1 MSEGSRPRPMEGL
14 VVVDFTAFV
23 AGPYAT
29 RLMADMGAEVIKV
42 EPPEG
47 ETLRGTPPQVN
58 GMSGFFAQ
66 LNAGKKSVTLNLK
79 TDAGRTIAA
88 ELAAKADVLIENFRP
103 GVMKRLGL
111 DYATLSAGN
120 PRLIYCSISGYGQ
133 TGPDAQR
140 PAFAPI
146 INAASGYTMAE
157 FRYQR
162 AKDKP
167 ESSRTLAADVLGANH
182 ALIAITTALYR
193 REVTGEGDYIDVE
206 LLAGLMNMIPFE
218 LQEAQFPV
226 EKLNIPVF
234 DPIQARDGYFVI
246 APVTPKNFAALAEA
260 CEHPDWLSDAR
271 FSTTEQRMAHWT
283 ELFAEVEKWA
293 ADKTAQDAARRIEAA
308 GCPSRRYLTPAQALE
323 NPHMKERG
331 SIVEVTDQMGP
342 HKVVNTPFR
351 FARAEA
357 GVRQGA
363 PSLGAQTDLVLET
376 VLGLS
381 RAKIDELRGSG
392 ALS

>member
-1 MSEGSRPRPMEGL
+1 MEGL
-14 VVVDFTAFV
+14 TVVDFTAFV

-29 RLMADMGAEVIKV
+29 RLMADMGATIIKV

-66 LNAGKKSVTLNLK
+66 LNCGKQSVTLNLK
-79 TDAGRTIAA
+79 SDEGRQ
-88 ELAAKADVLIENFRP
+88 LAADLASKADVLIENFRP

-111 DYATLSAGN
+111 DYDTLSADN

-133 TGPDAQR
+133 TGPDSQR

-146 INAASGYTMAE
+146 INAASGYTLAE

-162 AKDKP
+162 AQDKP

-193 REVTGEGDYIDVE
+193 REVTGEGEWIDVE

-218 LQEAQFPV
+218 LQEAQFPI

-234 DPIQARDGYFVI
+234 DPIQANDGYFVV

-260 CEHPDWLSDAR
+260 CEHPEWLEDPR
-271 FSTTEQRMAHWT
+271 FSTTGARMEHWT
-283 ELFAEVEKWA
+283 TLFGEVEKWA
-293 ADKTAQDAARRIEAA
+293 ADKTAQDAARKIEAA
-308 GCPSRRYLTPAQALE
+308 GCPARRYLTPAQALE

-351 FARAEA
+351 FRNSEA
-357 GVRQGA
+357 GVRAGA
-363 PSLGAQTDLVLET
+363 PSLGAQTEAVLGD
-376 VLGLS
+376 VLGLPAADIE
-381 RAKIDELRGSG
+381 RLKAAG
-392 ALS
+392 ALG